1 MIKSLKETDKKFV
14 VVHQTTCVTNIE
26 SYFPDLEYHDHK
38 EADILIMLQ
47 AKNVADM
54 YPNFEIYILSP
65 DTDVFLIAIQF
76 TEIFLQS

>member
-1 MIKSLKETDKKFV
+1 MV
-14 VVHQTTCVTNIE
+14 VYQTSCLTSIE
-26 SYFPDLEYHDHK
+26 NYPPDLEYYNHE

>member
-1 MIKSLKETDKKFV
+1 
-14 VVHQTTCVTNIE
+14 
-26 SYFPDLEYHDHK
+26 
-38 EADILIMLQ
+38 MLQ